1 MTAQAQA
8 ILTDAMT
15 LPPVDRAGIIE
26 QLLASFD
33 VVSRHTVDE
42 LWATEV
48 ESRLHAFDKG
58 EISSVSLKTARARIN
73 SR

>member
-1 MTAQAQA
+1 MTAQTLAV
-8 ILTDAMT
+8 LTEAMT
-15 LPPVDRAGIIE
+15 LSPVDRACLIE

-42 LWATEV
+42 LWATET

-58 EISSVSLKTARARIN
+58 EIKSVSLQTARARI
-73 SR
+73 SAR